1 MTWVEWLQ
9 MVLGFSVPLML
20 AAHLMGTRAAHEVF
34 DLAGSYKFTLMIF
47 WVFLPYLLWL
57 QPIALLAA
65 WGHGCLG
72 LHQWLRFKP
81 AYRTRFLWLFA
92 LAVLLPGL
100 SIGGFITS
108 SMQVV
113 ELAQD
118 PAWRKAV
125 ATAAN
130 APSSEAIAWL
140 TEVTWRTRW
149 GFAGLIVATLLA
161 RWARIALG
169 RRKQAVAIDYSGQRT
184 AHTEPGKSILEVSR
198 TNGIPHA
205 AVCGGRGRC
214 STCRVRVG
222 AGLEDLPPPSEDE
235 LKVLRR
241 IGAAPN
247 ARLACQARPTKPV
260 AVTPLLPPHAP
271 TQATNPQPGTA
282 PASLQGQRREI
293 AVMFI
298 DIRGFTS
305 LAEHRLPYD
314 VVFILNR
321 YFAKMGD
328 AVESAGGRIDKFIG
342 DGVMALFGIDADGPT
357 GSRQA
362 LAAARQVGERLE
374 VLNRDLASELSDP
387 LRIGIAIHAGPA
399 IVGEMGYKQVVGV
412 TAIGDAVNTAS
423 RLETMTKEFGVQLV
437 VSGDLE
443 KLAGADLSSFEQREI
458 EVRGRKDQMSLRLVK
473 NAVELP

>member
-1 MTWVEWLQ
+1 
-9 MVLGFSVPLML
+9 
-20 AAHLMGTRAAHEVF
+20 
-34 DLAGSYKFTLMIF
+34 
-47 WVFLPYLLWL
+47 
-57 QPIALLAA
+57 
-65 WGHGCLG
+65 
-72 LHQWLRFKP
+72 
-81 AYRTRFLWLFA
+81 
-92 LAVLLPGL
+92 
-100 SIGGFITS
+100 
-108 SMQVV
+108 
-113 ELAQD
+113 
-118 PAWRKAV
+118 V

-140 TEVTWRTRW
+140 TEVTWRIRW
-149 GFAGLIVATLLA
+149 GFARLIVATLLA

-184 AHTEPGKSILEVSR
+184 VHTEPGNSILEVSR

-247 ARLACQARPTKPV
+247 VRLACQARPTKPV

-282 PASLQGQRREI
+282 PASLQGQEREI

-321 YFAKMGD
+321 YFA
-328 AVESAGGRIDKFIG
+328 
-342 DGVMALFGIDADGPT
+342 
-357 GSRQA
+357 
-362 LAAARQVGERLE
+362 
-374 VLNRDLASELSDP
+374 
-387 LRIGIAIHAGPA
+387 
-399 IVGEMGYKQVVGV
+399 EMGYKQVVGV
-412 TAIGDAVNTAS
+412 TAIGDGS
-423 RLETMTKEFGVQLV
+423 IPP
-437 VSGDLE
+437 
-443 KLAGADLSSFEQREI
+443 ADWR
-458 EVRGRKDQMSLRLVK
+458 R
-473 NAVELP
+473 